1 MSYRLLFQLLAQRK
15 GHACSSEDI
24 ALKAREGVTCMM
36 KVLYSSTQSMPKW
49 FILKALEKRM
59 YQFFLPKL
67 FEMKSMNRSRE
78 ASDVE
83 DGQEED
89 KNANVSPCEEDED
102 NEVNGNS
109 DPSSA
114 GSAPYSFSFEDDAPG
129 VESPIPSRDSP
140 FVPGTSQQQDLVT
153 PDLQGDLQRIQ
164 KKLEIFHNAEKLDL
178 VLNTASPM
186 ILLGYPG
193 RLTLLQLCLNHFK
206 SLMRILKKRSC

>member
-1 MSYRLLFQLLAQRK
+1 
-15 GHACSSEDI
+15 
-24 ALKAREGVTCMM
+24 MM

-59 YQFFLPKL
+59 YPIFSAQIVRNESHEQVK
-67 FEMKSMNRSRE
+67 K

-129 VESPIPSRDSP
+129 VKRCVRCGELSLHVRK
-140 FVPGTSQQQDLVT
+140 
-153 PDLQGDLQRIQ
+153 R
-164 KKLEIFHNAEKLDL
+164 
-178 VLNTASPM
+178 
-186 ILLGYPG
+186 LLGRTKCSCEGGLG
-193 RLTLLQLCLNHFK
+193 RRRTGGAG
-206 SLMRILKKRSC
+206 